1 MSQNNNA
8 DKQDKLPSLAISIV
22 PVALLL
28 LWLIGLIVF
37 KGTDAVSQ
45 YSPIVLLAS
54 GALSLLLAA
63 ATKCINKQN
72 LIDGFKRS
80 AQQILPT
87 VPLLILIALVSTTW
101 MLSGVVPTFI
111 DYGLQVLNPQFFLA
125 LTCAVCAFVSVLT
138 GSSWTTIATI
148 GVALMGI
155 GTVMGYS
162 EGWIAGAII
171 SGAYFGD
178 KISPLSDTT
187 VIASSSCN
195 VDLFDHIRYLMVTT
209 VPAMSLSLIIFMIDG
224 LFLGGANAQEVNDSE
239 LINALHSTFNISPWV
254 LIVPAITATLI
265 ALRVNTLITLA
276 ASAVA
281 GFVAM
286 FVFQPQIVADINVLH
301 ALWSDTSFTTNSAR
315 LNDLVSTSGIM
326 GMMNT
331 IELVLCAMIF
341 GAALLGTGMLRSIAN
356 AFTHRLSHRRSV
368 VSATV
373 GSGLFLNCCTAD
385 QYLSIIIC
393 SNMYRDV
400 YQRFSLEPRLL
411 SRTIEDSVSVTSVLI
426 PWNSCGVTHSAV
438 LGVPTLTYLPYCLFN
453 ILSPLMSLVM
463 IWTGYRVRTLAVNL
477 QK

>member
-1 MSQNNNA
+1 MPKLNIA
-8 DKQDKLPSLAISIV
+8 DKRGKQPTLAVSIA

-28 LWLIGLIVF
+28 LWLIGLIIF
-37 KGTDAVSQ
+37 EGTDAVSE
-45 YSPIVLLAS
+45 YSPIALLAS
-54 GALSLLLAA
+54 AALAMLLAA
-63 ATKCINKQN
+63 ASRCINKDE
-72 LIDGFKRS
+72 LKDGFKRS

-111 DYGLQVLNPQFFLA
+111 DYGLKVLNPQFFLA

-187 VIASSSCN
+187 VIASSSCG
-195 VDLFDHIRYLMVTT
+195 VDLFEHIRYLMVTT
-209 VPAMSLSLIIFMIDG
+209 VPAMSLTLIIFMIDG
-224 LFLGGANAQEVNDSE
+224 LFFSGVHAQEVNDSE
-239 LINALHSTFNISPWV
+239 LITALHSTFNISPWV
-254 LIVPAITATLI
+254 LIVPTITAILI
-265 ALRVNTLITLA
+265 ACRVNTLITLA
-276 ASAVA
+276 ASAAA
-281 GFVAM
+281 GFAAM
-286 FVFQPQIVADINVLH
+286 FIFQPEIVANINVLQS
-301 ALWSDTSFTTNSAR
+301 LVTDTVFNTTSAR

-326 GMMNT
+326 GMMGT
-331 IELVLCAMIF
+331 IKLVLCAMLF
-341 GAALLGTGMLRSIAN
+341 GAALLGTGMLRTIAE
-356 AFTHRLSHRRSV
+356 AFTRRLAHRRSI

-373 GSGLFLNCCTAD
+373 ASGLFLNGCTAD
-385 QYLSIIIC
+385 QYLSIIIS

-400 YQRFSLEPRLL
+400 YAKFGLEPRLL

-438 LGVPTLTYLPYCLFN
+438 LGVPTLTYFPYCLFN
-453 ILSPLMSLVM
+453 ILSPIMSLVM
-463 IWTGYRVRTLAVNL
+463 IWTGYRVRSLL
-477 QK
+477 PSR